1 MADNIIKKTFTFSQ
15 FIIETQKKLP
25 KNHLEKYRD
34 HSQDRDE
41 EFTGTKSFA
50 EATKLLKY
58 GWPEG
63 VKKLKTDLD
72 NIKRATAPALEPFF
86 DVAGEEPDISR
97 YLSGDPENM
106 VEYHTVNDEGIK
118 FLDIYICYAYNWT
131 HSTKKV
137 IRRGATILANIDT
150 LEANGY
156 RCRLIGY
163 QSACFTKNRRRNGKK
178 TGMQVE
184 VLLKDYDE
192 PLEQDRMAFGLV
204 SPSMYRRM
212 GFKLDELYQPEMSN
226 NNYGYGLK
234 FDVPDGA
241 LELQRDTF
249 SPDEIN
255 DILSKHLNTE

>member
-1 MADNIIKKTFTFSQ
+1 MADNIIKKYFTFDQ
-15 FIIETQKKLP
+15 FITATQKDLP
-25 KNHLEKYRD
+25 KNHLEKYRQS
-34 HSQDRDE
+34 SQDRDQD
-41 EFTGTKSFA
+41 FTGTKSFD

-63 VKKLKTDLD
+63 VKQLKTDLD

-86 DVAGEEPDISR
+86 DVAGEEPDIGR

-106 VEYHTVNDEGIK
+106 VEYHSVNDEGIK

-131 HSTKKV
+131 HSTKQI
-137 IRRGATILANIDT
+137 IRRGATILANIDS

-163 QSACFTKNRRRNGKK
+163 QSASFRKRRARKK
-178 TGMQVE
+178 TGLQVE

-192 PLEQDRMAFGLV
+192 PLELDRMAFALV
-204 SPSMYRRM
+204 NPSMYRRM

-226 NNYGYGLK
+226 HCYGYGLN
-234 FDVPDGA
+234 FDVPDGS
-241 LELQRDTF
+241 LRIDRDTF
-249 SPDEIN
+249 NTDEIN
-255 DILSKHLNTE
+255 NIFSNHLSTE